1 MDNQYVSSIKDHD
14 EFFVS
19 TPSREEV
26 LKQVGVTINTLRD
39 ISDGTAPDEV
49 YLAMQDE
56 GLMVLTDKWV
66 MIVAEMLNDSVK
78 KGVVIGTLGT
88 LIGLGAMKWIRRIL

>member
-1 MDNQYVSSIKDHD
+1 MDNQHISSIKDHD

-26 LKQVGVTINTLRD
+26 LKQVEVTIDTLRD
-39 ISDGTAPDEV
+39 ISDGDAPEEI

-56 GLMVLTDKWV
+56 GLMVLPDKWV
-66 MIVAEMLNDSVK
+66 VIVAEMLNDSVN
-78 KGVVIGTLGT
+78 KGIVIGSLGT
-88 LIGLGAMKWIRRIL
+88 LIGLGAMKWVRKIL

>member
-1 MDNQYVSSIKDHD
+1 MDNQ
-14 EFFVS
+14 
-19 TPSREEV
+19 EEV
-26 LKQVGVTINTLRD
+26 LEQVEVTIATLRD
-39 ISDGTAPDEV
+39 ISEGIAPDEV

-66 MIVAEMLNDSVK
+66 MIVAEMLNDSVN

-88 LIGLGAMKWIRRIL
+88 LIGLGAMKWVRKIL